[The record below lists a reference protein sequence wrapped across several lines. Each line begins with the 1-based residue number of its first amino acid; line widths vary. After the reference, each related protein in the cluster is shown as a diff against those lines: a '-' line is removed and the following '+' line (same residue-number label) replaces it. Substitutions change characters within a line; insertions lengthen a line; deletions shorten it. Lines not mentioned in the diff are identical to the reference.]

1 MRLDILCK
9 GGFPSDGYSFARLFG
24 YLHTFGCKYTNYF
37 HITIRLVRIYAD
49 YYIIL
54 TDLRGFMR
62 LRNNIFAEA
71 FDYLK
76 REKGIKT
83 QKRLAELMGV
93 SEDTITRILKDRT
106 EVTEDIITKLQTAS
120 GCIFNLQWLRG
131 EDAFNMLASDAAEAE
146 LRKNES
152 KQNEIDPASLANAAI
167 SAYVESISTL
177 KQTIS
182 KMEVQHERELSDK
195 NARIVEL
202 ENTIKDKITII
213 KAREARIVELERQL
227 SAASSSDLSKYPFG
241 IGVADERKRQM
252 K

>member
-1 MRLDILCK
+1 MCK
-9 GGFPSDGYSFARLFG
+9 GGIPSDGYSFARLID

-37 HITIRLVRIYAD
+37 HTTIRLVRICAD

-54 TDLRGFMR
+54 TDLRGYMR

-120 GCIFNLQWLRG
+120 GCVFNLQWLRG
-131 EDAFNMLASDAAEAE
+131 EDDEPMLAADIGN
-146 LRKNES
+146 KNMHQS
-152 KQNEIDPASLANAAI
+152 ASIIDPGSAINAALAAKDETI
-167 SAYVESISTL
+167 ENLKARIVEL
-177 KQTIS
+177 KITIA
-182 KMEVQHERELSDK
+182 DK
-195 NARIVEL
+195 EDMIKARDARIVEL
-202 ENTIKDKITII
+202 EQKLAKIQISDI
-213 KAREARIVELERQL
+213 DNYPFSIGAAEERQ
-227 SAASSSDLSKYPFG
+227 
-241 IGVADERKRQM
+241 KRNNI
-252 K
+252 

>member
-1 MRLDILCK
+1 
-9 GGFPSDGYSFARLFG
+9 
-24 YLHTFGCKYTNYF
+24 
-37 HITIRLVRIYAD
+37 
-49 YYIIL
+49 
-54 TDLRGFMR
+54 MR
-62 LRNNIFAEA
+62 LRNNIFAAA

-76 REKGIKT
+76 RNTDIKT
-83 QKRLAELMGV
+83 QKDLALRMGV
-93 SEDTITRILKDRT
+93 TENTITRILKDRT

-167 SAYVESISTL
+167 SAYVECIATL

-182 KMEVQHERELSDK
+182 KMEVQHERELADK

-213 KAREARIVELERQL
+213 KAREARIVELEQKI
-227 SAASSSDLSKYPFG
+227 AKMQFSDIDNYPFS
-241 IGVADERKRQM
+241 IGAAEERQTRKNI
-252 K
+252 